1 MITISRQAWSMPE
14 CLSACPW
21 GDLDFKDVRWS
32 FATSP
37 WYLSHCQNFIDME
50 SHCWAKSKQ
59 NVSHSVTWLELDTLK
74 TQIYTISGF
83 SRSEFLILVHV
94 DCCMHTICHFIY
106 FSHKDKLLNRL
117 VTTQKWVTAGLIQ
130 HSHGQLGKNDANN
143 KVKLTDSNTTREE

>member
-94 DCCMHTICHFIY
+94 DCCMHTVILYIFLIKIN
-106 FSHKDKLLNRL
+106 FSTGWLLLKN
-117 VTTQKWVTAGLIQ
+117 GLQ
-130 HSHGQLGKNDANN
+130 Q
-143 KVKLTDSNTTREE
+143 VWSNTVMGNSVKTMLIIKLN